1 LVQRHVIAV
10 LGLLL
15 AAQAHAAGGFPQP
28 VRVGDLP
35 HRYVLEPIEA
45 QPVLGRVAG
54 IVKTQDGSLRMVIDR
69 GGILGIGA
77 TPVAVPLDDVA
88 LMGEHV
94 AMLGLTPAAFDALPK
109 FDPAGTA
116 PLPPGETIK
125 MGIVGPFH

>member
-1 LVQRHVIAV
+1 MIKV

-15 AAQAHAAGGFPQP
+15 AAPFLAAQANAAGGFPQP

-45 QPVLGRVAG
+45 QPVLGRVSG
-54 IVKTQDGSLRMVIDR
+54 IVKAPDGALRMVIDR
-69 GGILGIGA
+69 GGILGIGT

-88 LMGEHV
+88 LLGEHV
-94 AMLGLTPAAFDALPK
+94 ALLGLKPDAFAALPK
-109 FDPAGTA
+109 FDPAGTT

-125 MGIVGPFH
+125 MGLVGPFH